1 MSPQRDPLPLNYAR
15 PGAGQSKALLWAA
28 WLVALLVV
36 LPTAG
41 YVAYH
46 ALENLDSVPFLS
58 EHRLVAGAAAAAVLI
73 ADLWFLRY
81 VLVDAKRLQDERG
94 VAVSDL
100 PDKAEDFTVCRKC
113 GPFPDSELVVIHCS
127 RRKTWT
133 MRAFA
138 LVLLGAVAVFM
149 ALLVTGHIRLAI
161 GSAPVV
167 LCAIVGMN
175 LWRFSR
181 ESVRKCP
188 RCGSKK
194 VLPGTDPAGRHLF
207 QTWQLNQRG
216 G

>member
-1 MSPQRDPLPLNYAR
+1 
-15 PGAGQSKALLWAA
+15 LLWAA
-28 WLVALLVV
+28 WLFALLVV

-46 ALENLDSVPFLS
+46 ALENLDSVPFFS
-58 EHRLVAGAAAAAVLI
+58 EHRLIVGVAAAAVLI
-73 ADLWFLRY
+73 GDLWFLRY
-81 VLVDAKRLQDERG
+81 VLVDAKRLQDERES
-94 VAVSDL
+94 ATTDL
-100 PDKAEDFTVCRKC
+100 PGQAEDFTVCRKC
-113 GPFPDSELVVIHCS
+113 GPFPNSELVVIQSS

-138 LVLLGAVAVFM
+138 IVLLGAVGAFM
-149 ALLVTGHIRLAI
+149 ALLVTDHIHLAV
-161 GSAPVV
+161 GSAPIV
-167 LCAIVGMN
+167 LCTIVGMN

-181 ESVRKCP
+181 ESVKKCP

-207 QTWQLNQRG
+207 QTWQLKQQG